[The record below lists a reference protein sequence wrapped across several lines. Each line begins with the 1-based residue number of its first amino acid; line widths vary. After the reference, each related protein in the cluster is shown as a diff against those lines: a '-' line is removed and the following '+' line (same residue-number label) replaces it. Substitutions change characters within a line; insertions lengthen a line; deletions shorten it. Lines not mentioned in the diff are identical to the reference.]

1 MNHFLNSDTI
11 LVVSAVADET
21 KDIVRAMT
29 DVTPFTIGRR
39 ALVRGLLSGKDTA
52 LLVTGPGMVNT
63 AQSLGALFEHG
74 LPSLVIQTGCAG
86 IFRQAHGH
94 LGDLAVATC
103 ENDLHSGIEPEEP
116 SSVLPSPLPFPLLV
130 TEKGPVTNRFELDP
144 ELADQAFHLLRLE
157 YEKNGMQVF
166 KGPFV
171 TVSTI
176 TATNHRAD
184 QLHHAFE
191 PVMESMEGSA
201 AAQVALHY
209 RVPFLEIRS
218 ASNRV
223 GKRDRSAWNLPLAF
237 ANSSRAVIHLIEN
250 LHVKG

>member
-1 MNHFLNSDTI
+1 MNQFLNNHTI
-11 LVVSAVADET
+11 LVVSAVAEET
-21 KDIVRAMT
+21 KNIIRAM
-29 DVTPFTIGRR
+29 DNVTPFTIGRR
-39 ALVRGLLSGKDTA
+39 AIVKGTLSGKDTA

-74 LPSLVIQTGCAG
+74 KPSLVIQTGCAG
-86 IFRQAHGH
+86 IFKQTHGR
-94 LGDLAVATC
+94 LGDLGIATC
-103 ENDLHSGIEPEEP
+103 ETDLHSGIESDEP
-116 SSVLPSPLPFPLLV
+116 CSVLPSPLPFPLLV
-130 TEKGPVTNRFELDP
+130 TEKGPVKNRFDLEPDLVN
-144 ELADQAFHLLRLE
+144 QAFTLIYRK
-157 YEKNGMQVF
+157 YESQGLQVF

-184 QLHHAFE
+184 QLHRAFD

-201 AAQVALHY
+201 AAQVSLHY

-223 GKRDRSAWNLPLAF
+223 GQRDRSAWNLPLAF
-237 ANSSRAVIHLIEN
+237 ENSCRAVIHLIEN
-250 LHVKG
+250 LHVKE